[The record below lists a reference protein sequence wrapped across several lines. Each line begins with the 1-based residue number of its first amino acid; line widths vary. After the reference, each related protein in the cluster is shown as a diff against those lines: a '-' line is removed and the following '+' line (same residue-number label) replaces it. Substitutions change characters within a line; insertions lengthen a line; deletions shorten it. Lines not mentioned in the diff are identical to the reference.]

1 MGRVLTL
8 KERKPAETDRRRR
21 AVEDL
26 RSALAA
32 YARQH
37 SGRFLLFGSAARGD
51 MRYNSDVDI
60 LVDFPPDAL
69 DDAWNFAE
77 RACWDRRLDPD
88 ITPFSWCKGR
98 FLERVT
104 PDLQVMTRATSAG
117 PTSRP
122 IPLRRWTISPV
133 PSRSIRGPACTTTRW
148 MATPGEWASCMPCS
162 PAIPRWKRPCC
173 AFFSFRGE
181 EGPSGRQW
189 HADLIQRAGRTTLTS
204 GQPSFQ
210 PNWSAP

>member
-1 MGRVLTL
+1 MNRIVTL
-8 KERKPAETDRRRR
+8 KERKAAEVDRRRR

-37 SGRFLLFGSAARGD
+37 GGRFLLFGSAARGD

-60 LVDFPPDAL
+60 LVDFPPDQM

-77 RACWDRRLDPD
+77 RACWDRRLEPD

-104 PDLQVMTRATSAG
+104 PDLQVMA
-117 PTSRP
+117 
-122 IPLRRWTISPV
+122 
-133 PSRSIRGPACTTTRW
+133 
-148 MATPGEWASCMPCS
+148 
-162 PAIPRWKRPCC
+162 
-173 AFFSFRGE
+173 
-181 EGPSGRQW
+181 
-189 HADLIQRAGRTTLTS
+189 
-204 GQPSFQ
+204 
-210 PNWSAP
+210 